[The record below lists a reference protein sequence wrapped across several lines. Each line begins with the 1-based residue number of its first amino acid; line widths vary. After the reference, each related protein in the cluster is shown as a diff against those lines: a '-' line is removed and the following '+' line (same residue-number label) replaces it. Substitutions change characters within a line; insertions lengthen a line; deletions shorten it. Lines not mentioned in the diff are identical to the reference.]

1 VRDPAAGVGARWT
14 EDDDVPESNAATE
27 EGMTTALRVL
37 VLCLAL
43 ALLGAVRPPGLA
55 VETTVND
62 DKGKPIDEAVV
73 YLLSPAPAPPRV
85 VLSATMDQ
93 QDKEFIP
100 HVLPVEV
107 GTSVHFP
114 NRDNIRHHVYSFS
127 PAKKFELPL
136 YIGTPANPVLFD
148 QAGPVSLG
156 CNIHDWMVGHIIVL
170 PTPYFAKTGADGRA
184 RIQNVPSGV
193 HEIRVWHPRM
203 KAATETTGQRLTLG
217 QGSPTIEPAFV
228 LSLKRDF
235 RPARKTY
242 EQAGSN

>member
-1 VRDPAAGVGARWT
+1 
-14 EDDDVPESNAATE
+14 
-27 EGMTTALRVL
+27 MTAPSRVL

-43 ALLGAVRPPGLA
+43 VLVGAARPPGTT
-55 VETTVND
+55 VETTVKD

-73 YLLSPAPAPPRV
+73 YVLSPSALASRPTLA
-85 VLSATMDQ
+85 ATMDQ

-100 HVLPVEV
+100 HVLPVEL

-127 PAKKFELPL
+127 SAKKFELPL

-148 QAGPVSLG
+148 KPGPVVLG
-156 CNIHDWMVGHIIVL
+156 CNIHDWMVGYIIVL
-170 PTPYFAKTGADGRA
+170 PTAYFAKTGMDGKA
-184 RIQNVPSGV
+184 RIENVPSGA
-193 HEIRVWHPRM
+193 HEVRVWHPRM
-203 KAATETTGQRLTLG
+203 KGATETTGQRLNLA
-217 QGSPTIEPAFV
+217 QGSDPIEAAFV

-235 RPARKTY
+235 RPQRKTY